1 LQRVERA
8 QLEAYGVLAEVT
20 EAGGATVLQTPTA
33 PGSPMLNRVVGL
45 GVDRPATEED
55 VDAALA
61 AIGRGVTFYVAVSP
75 QAEPA
80 ELPAWLE
87 QRGLA
92 PGWGWMSF
100 SRGPADPPR
109 FVTSLRLARAES
121 GAEAAAFA
129 RIQRVAYDLPE
140 ELEPVL
146 ALAPERGWE
155 CWLALDGDEPA
166 GAGALFARD
175 GVCYLGL
182 GATLPEHRGK
192 GAQGALLAERIRRA
206 GELGCD
212 LVVTETG
219 ERRDDRPSSSY
230 RNILRAG
237 FEEGAV
243 TANWLGTRQ
252 ERRV

>member
-1 LQRVERA
+1 
-8 QLEAYGVLAEVT
+8 
-20 EAGGATVLQTPTA
+20 
-33 PGSPMLNRVVGL
+33 MLNRVVGL
-45 GVDRPATEED
+45 GVDRPATDED

-61 AIGRGVTFYVAVSP
+61 AIGEGVTFYVAVA
-75 QAEPA
+75 QCAEPA

-87 QRGLA
+87 ARGLER
-92 PGWGWMSF
+92 GWGWMSF
-100 SRGPADPPR
+100 SRSPDAPSA
-109 FVTSLRLARAES
+109 VETSLRLARVES
-121 GAEAAAFA
+121 AAEAAAFA
-129 RIQRVAYDLPE
+129 RIQRVGFGLPDAV
-140 ELEPVL
+140 EPPI

-175 GVCYLGL
+175 GSCYLGL

-192 GAQGALLAERIRRA
+192 GAQGSLLAHRIHRA
-206 GELGCD
+206 AELGCD

-237 FEEGAV
+237 FVEGAV
-243 TANWLGTRQ
+243 TANWLGRK
-252 ERRV
+252 